1 MTVISLFG
9 DHPLASQFEALHPED
24 VLDAV
29 ETPERR
35 CTGRFLVLNSYE
47 NRVYQLELEDESYIV
62 GKFYRP
68 GRWSPEA
75 RAPAQQ
81 FFAAADQRWPPGNI
95 LQRRHSPP
103 SAR

>member
-35 CTGRFLVLNSYE
+35 CTGRF
-47 NRVYQLELEDESYIV
+47 
-62 GKFYRP
+62 P
-68 GRWSPEA
+68 
-75 RAPAQQ
+75 
-81 FFAAADQRWPPGNI
+81 
-95 LQRRHSPP
+95 
-103 SAR
+103 